1 MQTEPDP
8 WLAQSRQSD
17 YPGRPTLPEEWLHA
31 RREGA
36 FLVLAATFLVA
47 TVALPILGTIRV
59 IDFADVL
66 SAVAPDRELPANLLL
81 PFGVL
86 VFPLAFV
93 AFDLVC
99 DLYGRRRA
107 SALLA
112 TGAIASFAL
121 IGLVRAADL
130 LPGPSTFAPALALAS
145 CAVVAHLVN
154 LLVFDGLRRTL
165 AGKHLSMRVVS
176 STIIAQGAGWAV
188 FGLVIYAMSP
198 TDNIDGITA
207 LVLGG
212 CIYAI
217 ACGIVATLPVA
228 VAASALAVYLR
239 IGRYEREDVDAW
251 SDAPRPKQPERPA
264 RPLMQVSAPV
274 ARAEGSVSRQL
285 PQAVVVEEDAA
296 PAAVD
301 DDTSA
306 IPHPIPEPDRR
317 PRRRGNSLQPF
328 NSAEMRFFTEGEE
341 MYEDEPPRN

>member
-1 MQTEPDP
+1 MQTEQDP
-8 WLAQSRQSD
+8 WLSPSRQSD
-17 YPGRPTLPEEWLHA
+17 YPGRPTLVEEWLHA
-31 RREGA
+31 RREGT

-59 IDFADVL
+59 IDVADMI
-66 SAVAPDRELPANLLL
+66 SSVAPDRELPVNLLL

-112 TGAIASFAL
+112 TAAIASFAL
-121 IGLVRAADL
+121 IALVRAADA

-145 CAVVAHLVN
+145 CAVVAHVVN
-154 LLVFDGLRRTL
+154 LLVFDGLRRQL
-165 AGKHLSMRVVS
+165 AGEYLAMRAIA
-176 STIIAQGAGWAV
+176 STIISQGAGWGV
-188 FGLVIYAMSP
+188 FGLVMYAMSP
-198 TDNIDGITA
+198 TGDTETITA
-207 LVLGG
+207 LGLGA

-217 ACGIVATLPVA
+217 VCGIVATLPLA
-228 VAASALAVYLR
+228 VAAGAFAVYLR
-239 IGRYEREDVDAW
+239 IGRYEREPVDAW
-251 SDAPRPKQPERPA
+251 SAPPPVVKRREAAPR
-264 RPLMQVSAPV
+264 V
-274 ARAEGSVSRQL
+274 AEGSVSRKL
-285 PQAVVVEEDAA
+285 PQAEIVEETAA
-296 PAAVD
+296 PEAVA

-306 IPHPIPEPDRR
+306 IPHHIPEPDRR
-317 PRRRGNSLQPF
+317 PRRRRGNSLEPF